1 MDQLAF
7 DRALEREIAD
17 RLAAGEDA
25 VTRLITMQWFTFDL
39 EGEDLVVG
47 EDMQRAIEEMAG
59 APLIEYTPCQY
70 PMMVGLGFDPKVR
83 SVVRERL
90 AQLPKPT
97 HSVTPGPLEP
107 ESIAP

>member
-17 RLAAGEDA
+17 RLVTGEDV
-25 VTRLITMQWFTFDL
+25 VTRLITMQWFTFYL
-39 EGEDLVVG
+39 EGEELIVG
-47 EDMQRAIEEMAG
+47 DEMQRAIEQMSG
-59 APLIEYTPCQY
+59 ARLIEYTPAMY

-83 SVVRERL
+83 SAVRERL

-97 HSVTPGPLEP
+97 HPVTLGALDQG
-107 ESIAP
+107 SIAS

>member
-17 RLAAGEDA
+17 RLAAGEDV
-25 VTRLITMQWFTFDL
+25 VTRLITMRWFTFEL

-47 EDMQRAIEEMAG
+47 DEMQRAIEQMAG
-59 APLIEYTPCQY
+59 AALIEYAPAEY
-70 PMMVGLGFDPKVR
+70 PMMIALGFDPSVR
-83 SVVRERL
+83 SAVCERL

-97 HSVTPGPLEP
+97 QPVTLGPLDP
-107 ESIAP
+107 VSTAP